1 MFPSLIS
8 TLYTASSVVIKT
20 NLPSFTTSPPVPTP
34 NTTAA
39 TTDAFAPSAITSS
52 SVAHNNL
59 VHTSDVLLGLDP
71 HTCYPTPPHS
81 AFLPNKGQNYDHSQE
96 TNDSNTADNNN
107 NITSIPTSTNDH
119 NNDNDNNSKDSN
131 ISNNSTT
138 YTYTLPIELSSQI
151 HVNKLEELDI
161 KMLDPSLCLG
171 Y

>member
-1 MFPSLIS
+1 MIPSLIN

-20 NLPSFTTSPPVPTP
+20 NLPSFTTTTPTP

-39 TTDAFAPSAITSS
+39 ATTTTASAPSVVTSS
-52 SVAHNNL
+52 NIIHNTIA
-59 VHTSDVLLGLDP
+59 HTSDVLLGLDP
-71 HTCYPTPPHS
+71 HTCYSTPPHS

-96 TNDSNTADNNN
+96 TNDSNTTDNNN
-107 NITSIPTSTNDH
+107 NITLTPTSTNDH
-119 NNDNDNNSKDSN
+119 NNGNNNS
-131 ISNNSTT
+131 T

-151 HVNKLEELDI
+151 HVNKLEELDV